1 MEFLVL
7 KDKFRDKDKSEK
19 IFLKVA
25 QSFGNGISL
34 YRRDYTVWGKLR
46 LDTDGT
52 VKKDDCPL

>member
-7 KDKFRDKDKSEK
+7 KDKFRDKDKSEN

-46 LDTDGT
+46 LDPDGT